1 MTAVYILVGLLILAG
16 LLGSFL
22 PVIPGT
28 PLIVVGA
35 LVYAFFT
42 DFETVGFGKLLLLV
56 GISILAYALDYTAG
70 ALGAKK
76 FGGSWSGAVG
86 ALLGAIVGI
95 FFGPLGLVLGPIVG
109 AALGE
114 LARSRQLG
122 TSVRS
127 AFGTVLGMLLGTVA
141 KLSLAVVMVS
151 LFLWWIWQG

>member
-1 MTAVYILVGLLILAG
+1 MIAVYILVGVLILAG

-28 PLIVVGA
+28 PLIVLGA

-42 DFETVGFGKLLLLV
+42 DFETVGFGKLLLLA
-56 GISILAYALDYTAG
+56 GISVLAYALDYTAG

-76 FGGSWSGAVG
+76 LGGSWWGAVG
-86 ALLGAIVGI
+86 ALLGAVAGI
-95 FFGPLGLVLGPIVG
+95 FFGPLGLVLGPILG

-114 LARSRQLG
+114 LARSKRLG
-122 TSVRS
+122 TSIRS
-127 AFGTVLGMLLGTVA
+127 AFGTVLGMLLGTIA

-151 LFLWWIWQG
+151 LFLWWIWQS

>member
-76 FGGSWSGAVG
+76 FGGSWWGAVG
-86 ALLGAIVGI
+86 ALLGAVAGI
-95 FFGPLGLVLGPIVG
+95 FFGPLGLVLGPILG

-114 LARSRQLG
+114 LARSRRLG
-122 TSVRS
+122 TSIRS